1 MYRSAVEEQ
10 KARPELKI
18 VTEVQGISRTEQIGS
33 MLKEEE
39 KFKERWELPFNL
51 FKSLRLMQKLVS
63 FIINSML
70 K

>member
-39 KFKERWELPFNL
+39 KFKER
-51 FKSLRLMQKLVS
+51 
-63 FIINSML
+63 
-70 K
+70 